1 MAEEARAKGC
11 KVLLWRSGSHAESPG
26 VLSITLGHRQHL
38 FRMTMAESE
47 LRLAT
52 VFLGGG
58 RITSALA
65 AGLRLAG
72 DQQALVVYDRH
83 PEKLQALRRESR
95 VKMARDL
102 KLAVERAETLIVAVR
117 PSSVKEMLAEV
128 AACGARP
135 PELCISLAAGI
146 PLQNLRRW
154 LGGPVRWVRAM
165 PSPVCRIGRG
175 LTPVCFDRGATR
187 KDRALVRRMFERV
200 GPVLELKEAQM
211 DAITAT
217 HSPTHGYHAL
227 RTLAQA
233 AQSAGLDGKTALI
246 AAAHALSD
254 GIEYWRES
262 GENLEDLLAEAATP
276 GGIAAATMAAM
287 DKTGYKRAVASGIRA
302 GIQQARR
309 NAIRR

>member
-1 MAEEARAKGC
+1 MTER
-11 KVLLWRSGSHAESPG
+11 KV
-26 VLSITLGHRQHL
+26 
-38 FRMTMAESE
+38 
-47 LRLAT
+47 RLAT

-72 DQQALVVYDRH
+72 DERAIVVYDRH

-95 VKMARDL
+95 VETARDL
-102 KLAVERAETLIVAVR
+102 KSAVERADVLIVAVR
-117 PSSVKEMLAEV
+117 PSSMKEILAE
-128 AACGARP
+128 ALACGARP
-135 PELCISLAAGI
+135 PQLCISLAAGI
-146 PLQNLRRW
+146 PLRNLRRW

-175 LTPVCFDRGATR
+175 LTPVCFDRGATK
-187 KDRALVRRMFERV
+187 KDHDLVRRMFQQV

-233 AQSAGLDGKTALI
+233 AQNAGLDGKTALV
-246 AAAHALSD
+246 AAAHALRD

-262 GENLEDLLAEAATP
+262 GERLEDLLAEAATP

-287 DKTGYKRAVASGIRA
+287 DKAGYKRAVASGIRA
-302 GIQQARR
+302 GIRQARR
-309 NAIRR
+309 NAIRK